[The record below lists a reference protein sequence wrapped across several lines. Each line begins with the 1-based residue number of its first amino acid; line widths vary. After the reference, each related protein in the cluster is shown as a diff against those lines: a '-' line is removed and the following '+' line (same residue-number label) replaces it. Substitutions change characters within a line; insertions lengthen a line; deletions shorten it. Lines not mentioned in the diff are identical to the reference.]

1 VERGRGG
8 RKWENMT
15 SMSKVEFSDTVK
27 VEVSASPLSWQI
39 PRQRARSFSRLFL
52 SGFAALRILQLPRSS
67 LHSDS
72 EPLCVY

>member
-8 RKWENMT
+8 SKWEKMT
-15 SMSKVEFSDTVK
+15 SMRKDECSDTVK
-27 VEVSASPLSWQI
+27 VKVSASPPSWQI

-52 SGFAALRILQLPRSS
+52 SGFAALRILQLPRFS

-72 EPLCVY
+72 EPLCVC